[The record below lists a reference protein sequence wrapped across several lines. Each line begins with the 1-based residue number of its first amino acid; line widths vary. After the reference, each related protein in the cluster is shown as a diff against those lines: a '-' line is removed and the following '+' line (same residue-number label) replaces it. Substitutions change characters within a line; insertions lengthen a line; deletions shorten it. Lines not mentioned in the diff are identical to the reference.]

1 MLRDIPRVYGLLLFF
16 IILLVGLTTWYTTT
30 FNRDTVMLG
39 LNELVLTTAVNEV
52 DHSSRVY
59 EGVLFLADTF
69 EAATMTKLEERYADG
84 TTVQFDYKF
93 DDSSNTIT
101 LLGLSAS
108 DVVPV
113 SSVVYTIGGAAPTT
127 TDSNKYRGLPIEAVR
142 VKVKEP
148 SDEVTDWTNVSTIT
162 VDALSR

>member
-39 LNELVLTTAVNEV
+39 LNEVVLTTAVNEV
-52 DHSSRVY
+52 DQSSRVY

-69 EAATMTKLEERYADG
+69 EMATMTKLEERYADG
-84 TTVQFDYKF
+84 TEIQFDYRF
-93 DDSSNTIT
+93 DQTDTRFPGVEAESTSPLYVVGTT
-101 LLGLSAS
+101 APGTAS
-108 DVVPV
+108 H
-113 SSVVYTIGGAAPTT
+113 YT
-127 TDSNKYRGLPIEAVR
+127 NRPIEAVR

-148 SDEVTDWTNVSTIT
+148 SDDVTDWTNVSTIT

>member
-52 DHSSRVY
+52 DQSSRLY
-59 EGVLFLADTF
+59 EGALLLADTF
-69 EAATMTKLEERYADG
+69 EDATMTKLEERYADG
-84 TTVQFDYKF
+84 TEIQFDYRF
-93 DDSSNTIT
+93 DQTDARFPDVEAESTSPLYVVGTTAPNM
-101 LLGLSAS
+101 AS
-108 DVVPV
+108 H
-113 SSVVYTIGGAAPTT
+113 YI
-127 TDSNKYRGLPIEAVR
+127 NRPIEAVR

-148 SDEVTDWTNVSTIT
+148 SDEVTDWTNVSTVT